1 MATKGLF
8 TFNILEIKMSETG
21 TVDLYLKSG
30 NVIRAK
36 YDNDEYFEIY
46 DNWFSGKNMV
56 LNFLNC
62 SVRSEDVS
70 AIEWESVPT
79 FDVIEEE

>member
-1 MATKGLF
+1 
-8 TFNILEIKMSETG
+8 MSETG

-36 YDNDEYFEIY
+36 YDNDEYFDLY
-46 DNWFSGKNMV
+46 DNWYSGRKMV

-62 SVRSEDVS
+62 SVRSEDIS
-70 AIEWESVPT
+70 AIEWEEVP
-79 FDVIEEE
+79 FYKEED